1 MGIYQVHSL
10 VRKVKIR
17 EGKWYPHWS
26 KRKTCRWHLG
36 LSELKITTTPTP
48 TDPPPHFHPDSFVF
62 RSSFTAL
69 HFMVHPAHSPQK
81 KRSDIK
87 KMLCNS
93 QQPQKTAPSI
103 NSPSEFT
110 QYNPM
115 NCPKNVSLT
124 GLFNNWLVVLI

>member
-1 MGIYQVHSL
+1 MILTKARGRLTGGIWVSPSS
-10 VRKVKIR
+10 R
-17 EGKWYPHWS
+17 S
-26 KRKTCRWHLG
+26 
-36 LSELKITTTPTP
+36 
-48 TDPPPHFHPDSFVF
+48 PPHPRLLPLHPISTLIPSFF
-62 RSSFTAL
+62 QSSSTPL
-69 HFMVHPAHSPQK
+69 YFMVHPAHSSQK

-87 KMLCNS
+87 KMLCNN

-124 GLFNNWLVVLI
+124 VLFNKGLLCLCKQRMEETL